1 MTKKK
6 RLAREVLAN
15 AANVLAEEI
24 WAGKWEYLAELKTAP
39 IGKQVS
45 LARELERRC
54 PGHDIKTYLSAVAE
68 AWWRR
73 GREG

>member
-6 RLAREVLAN
+6 RLAREALAK
-15 AANVLAEEI
+15 AADAFADEI
-24 WAGKWEYLAELKTAP
+24 WAGKWEHLMMKAP
-39 IGKQVS
+39 IGKQVH

-54 PGHDIKTYLSAVAE
+54 PGHDLETYQSAVAD

-73 GREG
+73 GR